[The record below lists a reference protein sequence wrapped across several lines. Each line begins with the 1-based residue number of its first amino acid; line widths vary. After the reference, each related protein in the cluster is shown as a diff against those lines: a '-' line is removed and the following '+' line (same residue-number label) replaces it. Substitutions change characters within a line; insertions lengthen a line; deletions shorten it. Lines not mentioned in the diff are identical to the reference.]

1 MSSWHNVTP
10 ETLDQVVKQTISL
23 LIESDACPDGTS
35 PRYRGDDFSVA
46 VYCDTN
52 QQSAVLMR
60 CSRALAVSL
69 TSKLLEVPAEEVQEA
84 DMLDATGEV
93 VNVIAGSLRGLMLEL
108 SAMSTPFGLS
118 LDELERFSGVESSQY
133 RVGQE
138 TFHLML
144 V

>member
-10 ETLDQVVKQTISL
+10 ETLDQIVRQTISL
-23 LIESDACPDGTS
+23 LIESDACPDCTS
-35 PRYRGDDFSVA
+35 PRYSGDDFSVA
-46 VYCDTN
+46 VYCDEN

-60 CSRALAVSL
+60 CSRPLAMLL
-69 TSKLLEVPAEEVQEA
+69 TCKLLEVPAEEIQET
-84 DMLDATGEV
+84 DLLDATGEV

-108 SAMSTPFGLS
+108 STMSTPFGLS
-118 LDELERFSGVESSQY
+118 LSELEKFSDVESMQY